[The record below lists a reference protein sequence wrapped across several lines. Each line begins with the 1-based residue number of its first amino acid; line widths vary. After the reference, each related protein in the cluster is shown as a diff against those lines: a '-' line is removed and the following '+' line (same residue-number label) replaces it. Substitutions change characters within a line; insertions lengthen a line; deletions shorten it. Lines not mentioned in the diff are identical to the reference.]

1 MVQHRRS
8 ANEGAALT
16 FKPSFFPLAADAAAL
31 PAVSHLPCLFDAASE
46 DGLLRALGVLR
57 LIPTGKSAGFS
68 PCDRAPPR
76 GQVIGDAMHHRSRLS
91 VPATSERLHSC
102 RVTSYPCV
110 GVRPSWSP

>member
-46 DGLLRALGVLR
+46 DGLLR
-57 LIPTGKSAGFS
+57 
-68 PCDRAPPR
+68 
-76 GQVIGDAMHHRSRLS
+76 HRFCASGLS
-91 VPATSERLHSC
+91 SEQAKAAA
-102 RVTSYPCV
+102 
-110 GVRPSWSP
+110 